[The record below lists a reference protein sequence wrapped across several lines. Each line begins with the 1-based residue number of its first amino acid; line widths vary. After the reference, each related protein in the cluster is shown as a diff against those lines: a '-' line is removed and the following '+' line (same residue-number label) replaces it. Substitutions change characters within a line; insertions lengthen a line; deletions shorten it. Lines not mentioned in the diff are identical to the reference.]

1 MVEKQAYLSQL
12 VSLTAT
18 DLANPTAVRS
28 SGLAME
34 DLILRGPL
42 PEGVNLEQ
50 ELGIDTLG
58 KLQQL
63 YERFETELENEFAQ
77 KVLDGNVTAET
88 DYPLYARFKRLVK
101 AEIDL
106 ARIRPSDKVLF
117 IGSGPFP
124 ISAMLFSQLTS
135 VSVDCYDKSLEACG
149 TSQKVVNS
157 LGFAD
162 RINILN
168 TSGEDGRVY
177 DYNVIIVALLAQPK
191 EKIMTNI
198 WFHAPPDVKVIC
210 RTSEGIRQ
218 AFYNGVQ
225 ERSLTDYRHF
235 EIVDQHKA
243 RQDDTISSLFTKID
257 RIERYP

>member
-1 MVEKQAYLSQL
+1 MVEKQAALSQL
-12 VSLTAT
+12 THLSNT
-18 DLANPTAVRS
+18 DLVNPTAVRS

-34 DLILRGPL
+34 DLILRRPL
-42 PEGVNLEQ
+42 LEGINLEQ
-50 ELGIDTLG
+50 ELGIDNLG

-63 YERFETELENEFAQ
+63 YERFETQLESEFAQ
-77 KVLDGNVTAET
+77 RVLDGNVTTET
-88 DYPLYARFKRLVK
+88 DYPLYARFKRLVH

-124 ISAMLFSQLTS
+124 ISAMLFSQLAS
-135 VSVDCYDKSLEACG
+135 VSVDCYDKSPEACE
-149 TSQKVVNS
+149 TSQKVVNC
-157 LGFAD
+157 LGFAH
-162 RINILN
+162 RINIFN
-168 TSGEDGRVY
+168 ASGEDGKVY
-177 DYNVIIVALLAQPK
+177 GHNVVIVALLAQPK
-191 EKIMTNI
+191 EKIMSNI
-198 WFHAPPDVKVIC
+198 WFHAPPNVKVIC

-218 AFYNGVQ
+218 AFYKRAQ

-243 RQDDTISSLFTKID
+243 EKDDTISSLLTKID